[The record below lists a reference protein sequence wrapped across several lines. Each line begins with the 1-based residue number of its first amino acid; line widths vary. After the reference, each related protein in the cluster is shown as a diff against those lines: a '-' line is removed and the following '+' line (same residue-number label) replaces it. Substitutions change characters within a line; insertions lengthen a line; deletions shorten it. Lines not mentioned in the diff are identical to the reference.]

1 MFRSRRSLLVKR
13 IWKYR
18 VHNETESSSETAEE
32 IELKS
37 VTHSMLKRL
46 KEKQLEALVQSIES
60 QGGEI
65 TECVLLPKGEQRLGR
80 KTIMPQV
87 LCCKLWRWADLT
99 NASDLKRMPCC
110 SSSTDPLYQCC
121 NPYHWSLVTRPG

>member
-18 VHNETESSSETAEE
+18 VHNETESPSETAEE